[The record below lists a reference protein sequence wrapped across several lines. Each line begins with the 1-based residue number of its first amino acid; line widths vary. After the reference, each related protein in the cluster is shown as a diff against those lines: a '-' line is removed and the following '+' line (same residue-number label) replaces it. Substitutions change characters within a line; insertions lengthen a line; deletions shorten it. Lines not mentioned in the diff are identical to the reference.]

1 MLLSSG
7 SQGTLLTKKHTLK
20 LQALLPITG
29 NAAPLGDLCIKP
41 IEYLL
46 AKINNQSKILP
57 DYNLVVDVAD
67 DQCSGST
74 GLQKILPFFFA
85 DRVLNQSS
93 AKIGDYHVPKNYTM
107 NLESAETFLVPP
119 ILAGSLCSGVCQIV
133 GQQMQIFNLIELTS
147 GCNSEAV
154 SDNKK
159 YPNLYRA
166 AADSSMA
173 STTVKFIVHL
183 NWDYVALLSDS
194 SKMNLK
200 ITEEVMVGL
209 QNNNV
214 TVAGVEVFISDP
226 KESVLRITEKGVRV
240 IAVNC
245 FFDLCPLVACEAY
258 KAGFYGDRVVWLFPG
273 GVDLVKSNVPVNCTE
288 ENMKELKEKSF
299 VLYFPGIANKSDSDY
314 STSDIS
320 VDVDG
325 LDEYLK
331 SQVPGVEN
339 ASFYNFRRMCIS
351 ATAPSIFMLDEM
363 EKRLNIHGSSLAEM
377 IADPAKQQQLMELAI
392 QAIQSIKINIF
403 GVLLDFDGDR
413 VNVEPPSGYYQYVD
427 DEFVYIYKTHGIN
440 EIKEI
445 KWWTVDGKKPKARS
459 SFASSFED
467 AGNWEFILMS
477 ILYSISF
484 VGIVILCFIDYK
496 TKVMD
501 GDSYSWSRQVVF
513 IGIMF
518 HSVPVIC
525 QPIYGTK
532 LQCSVAPVF
541 ISIGYYLQVVG
552 IFSRI
557 VIIKRVPTAFG
568 TFVHRM
574 TIAKSTIF
582 PINIPNVPTKK
593 SVQLR
598 KTVLKISGFLINI
611 LLLAVW
617 YYENRPVAHEATKQS
632 YDEEKDEI
640 TEYYW
645 YQCNSSIAGTFPIS
659 AILLFALHCLIS
671 IAVLFKAIYVKGI
684 IAPAT
689 FVLVTSHLAAFLITT
704 ILAKAYLNFL
714 TLAII
719 FLISNTAMC
728 CIFLPEGVLNRSRSN
743 LESRPPSA
751 LSVIYK

>member
-1 MLLSSG
+1 MG
-7 SQGTLLTKKHTLK
+7 HCTQLTKKHTLK

-46 AKINNQSKILP
+46 TKVNNQSEILP

-67 DQCSGST
+67 DQCSESI
-74 GLQKILPFFFA
+74 GLREILPFFFA

-93 AKIGDYHVPKNYTM
+93 AKVGDYQIPKDYTM
-107 NLESAETFLVPP
+107 NMESAVTFLVPP
-119 ILAGSLCSGVCQIV
+119 ILTGSLCSGVCQIV
-133 GQQMQIFNLIELTS
+133 GQQMQLFNLIEMSS
-147 GCNSEAV
+147 GCNSEAL
-154 SDNKK
+154 SDDKK

-166 AADSSMA
+166 VSDSSMA

-183 NWDYVALLSDS
+183 NWDYVALISDS
-194 SKMNLK
+194 SIMNLK
-200 ITEEVMVGL
+200 VTEEVMVGL

-226 KESVLRITEKGVRV
+226 KESVLRIKGKGVRV

-258 KAGFYGDRVVWLFPG
+258 KAGFYGDRVVWLYPG
-273 GVDLVKSNVPVNCTE
+273 GVDLVKNDVPVNCTE
-288 ENMKELKEKSF
+288 ENMKEMKEKSL
-299 VLYFPGIANKSDSDY
+299 VLYSPGIANKSNSDY
-314 STSDIS
+314 STSDIGL
-320 VDVDG
+320 DYDD

-331 SQVPGVEN
+331 SQVPGIEKIP
-339 ASFYNFRRMCIS
+339 FYHFRGMCIAS
-351 ATAPSIFMLDEM
+351 MVPSIFILNEM
-363 EKRLNIHGSSLAEM
+363 EKRLNFQESSLAEM
-377 IADPAKQQQLMELAI
+377 IADPAKQYQLMELAI

-413 VNVEPPSGYYQYVD
+413 INVDPPSGYYQYVD

-445 KWWTVDGKKPKARS
+445 KWWTADGKKPKAQPI
-459 SFASSFED
+459 FLSSFED
-467 AGNWEFILMS
+467 AANWEFILMS

-496 TKVMD
+496 TKVID

-552 IFSRI
+552 IFSRM
-557 VIIKRVPTAFG
+557 VIIKRRAAEVDKSCQRMPVSKITSVPVNT
-568 TFVHRM
+568 T
-574 TIAKSTIF
+574 K
-582 PINIPNVPTKK
+582 VPTKK

-617 YYENRPVAHEATKQS
+617 YYENHPVAHEATKQS

-640 TEYYW
+640 
-645 YQCNSSIAGTFPIS
+645 
-659 AILLFALHCLIS
+659 
-671 IAVLFKAIYVKGI
+671 K
-684 IAPAT
+684 
-689 FVLVTSHLAAFLITT
+689 
-704 ILAKAYLNFL
+704 
-714 TLAII
+714 
-719 FLISNTAMC
+719 
-728 CIFLPEGVLNRSRSN
+728 
-743 LESRPPSA
+743 
-751 LSVIYK
+751 